1 MSCPTEDADRNNFQS
16 FIILN
21 NKKDKKMNG
30 RTLNFDQPSRDQL
43 NKNVISA
50 NTGFRNL
57 KFDIKNKT
65 LTDVYEQQCIIS
77 GNLQLQ

>member
-1 MSCPTEDADRNNFQS
+1 
-16 FIILN
+16 
-21 NKKDKKMNG
+21 MNG
-30 RTLNFDQPSRDQL
+30 RTLNFDQPSRGQL

-57 KFDIKNKT
+57 KFDTKNKT
-65 LTDVYEQQCIIS
+65 LTDIYEQQCIIS